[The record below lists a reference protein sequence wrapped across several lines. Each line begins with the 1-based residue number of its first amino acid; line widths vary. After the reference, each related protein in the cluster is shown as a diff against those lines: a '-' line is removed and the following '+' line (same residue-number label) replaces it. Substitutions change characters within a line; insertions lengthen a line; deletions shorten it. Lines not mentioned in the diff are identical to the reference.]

1 MTTADERLS
10 GYEDAVPGRHPKV
23 TEPFTLVLIVVLSI
37 FGAIVGLQLITTLG
51 ITANTSIIGALVAMA
66 VARVP
71 LAYFRSF
78 RSVHRQNLQQ
88 TAISGATFGAANALL
103 LPIGIPWAL
112 GRPDLV
118 WPMLLGATAGLLI
131 DSYVLYRV
139 FDSRIF
145 PASGTWPPGVAAG
158 ETIIAGDKGGRRAQ
172 ILAGGAAV
180 GLLGSI
186 FVVPG
191 AMSAFGVAFI
201 GNIFALT
208 MFGVGLLVNGYFEPL
223 FGLSL
228 ADYYVP
234 SGVMIGAG
242 LVALIQVVEI
252 IRHRRGDEGEE
263 EDEET
268 AAGATSEVEA
278 GPGITT
284 DERSLTRGLE
294 IGFGL
299 YLVAGVVLA
308 VVGGIFAD
316 MSPLQLVLWVV
327 YAAIAAMVSELIV
340 GLSAMHAGWF
350 PAFGTALAFL
360 GVGIIIGFPAV
371 PLALLAGYTA
381 STGPAF
387 ADMGYDFKAG
397 WLLRRQANSVDY
409 EREGRLQQYF
419 ADLIGFAVGLVIVAL
434 VWRNYFSQDLIPPVD
449 VVFADTIKAGTAA
462 GLSAVG
468 LLLLW
473 AVPGAL
479 LQWLGGPS
487 RQMGILFATGL
498 LITFPAAGWAVL
510 AGILIRFVIL
520 RYYGERAE
528 TPMTIAAAG
537 IIAGD
542 AIYGFSSVF
551 RTGG

>member
-66 VARVP
+66 IARVP
-71 LAYFRSF
+71 LAYFRSY

-118 WPMLLGATAGLLI
+118 WPMLVGATAGLLI

>member
-1 MTTADERLS
+1 MTTANERLS

-23 TEPFTLVLIVVLSI
+23 TEPFALVLIVVLSI

-51 ITANTSIIGALVAMA
+51 ITANTSIIGALVAM
-66 VARVP
+66 VIARVP
-71 LAYFRSF
+71 LAFFHRF

-118 WPMLLGATAGLLI
+118 WPMLFGATAGLFI
-131 DSYVLYRV
+131 DSYILYRV

-158 ETIIAGDKGGRRAQ
+158 ETIIAGDQGGRRAQ

-228 ADYYVP
+228 GDYYVP
-234 SGVMIGAG
+234 SGFMIGAG
-242 LVALIQVVEI
+242 LVALIQVVGI
-252 IRHRRGDEGEE
+252 IRRRGGEE
-263 EDEET
+263 EET
-268 AAGATSEVEA
+268 AEGATSEVEA

-284 DERSLTRGLE
+284 DERSLAQGLS

-299 YLVAGVVLA
+299 YLVMGAVLA
-308 VVGGIFAD
+308 VVSGIFSD
-316 MSPLQLVLWVV
+316 MSPVQLVLWVV
-327 YAAIAAMVSELIV
+327 YAAIAALVSEIIV

-360 GVGIIIGFPAV
+360 GVGLIIGFPAA
-371 PLALLAGYTA
+371 PLAILAGYTA

-397 WLLRRQANSVDY
+397 WLLRRPANSVDF

-419 ADLIGFAVGLVIVAL
+419 ADLIAFAVGLAVVAL
-434 VWRNYFSQDLIPPVD
+434 VWQTYFSQDRIPPVD
-449 VVFADTIKAGTAA
+449 VVFADTIEAGTAA
-462 GLSAVG
+462 GMSAVG

-510 AGILIRFVIL
+510 AGILIRLVIM
-520 RYYGERAE
+520 RFYGERAE

>member
-1 MTTADERLS
+1 
-10 GYEDAVPGRHPKV
+10 
-23 TEPFTLVLIVVLSI
+23 
-37 FGAIVGLQLITTLG
+37 
-51 ITANTSIIGALVAMA
+51 
-66 VARVP
+66 
-71 LAYFRSF
+71 
-78 RSVHRQNLQQ
+78 
-88 TAISGATFGAANALL
+88 
-103 LPIGIPWAL
+103 
-112 GRPDLV
+112 
-118 WPMLLGATAGLLI
+118 LI

-158 ETIIAGDKGGRRAQ
+158 ETIIAGDQGGRRAQ

-228 ADYYVP
+228 TDYYVP

-242 LVALIQVVEI
+242 LVALIQVVDI
-252 IRHRRGDEGEE
+252 IRRRGDEEE
-263 EDEET
+263 EET
-268 AAGATSEVEA
+268 AAGATSEVET

-284 DERSLTRGLE
+284 DERSLTQGLE

-371 PLALLAGYTA
+371 PLGLLAGYTA

-397 WLLRRQANSVDY
+397 WLLRRPANSVAF

-473 AVPGAL
+473 AIPGAL

-510 AGILIRFVIL
+510 VGILIRFIIL

>member
-1 MTTADERLS
+1 MTTVDGRLS
-10 GYEDAVPGRHPKV
+10 GHEDAVPGRHPKV
-23 TEPFTLVLIVVLSI
+23 TEPFTLVLIIVLSI

-71 LAYFRSF
+71 LAYFRSY

-158 ETIIAGDKGGRRAQ
+158 ETIIAGDQGGRRAQ

-186 FVVPG
+186 FVIPG
-191 AMSAFGVAFI
+191 AMSAFAVAFI

-208 MFGVGLLVNGYFEPL
+208 MFGVGLLVNGYSEPL

-228 ADYYVP
+228 ADYYIP

-242 LVALIQVVEI
+242 LVALVQVVGI
-252 IRHRRGDEGEE
+252 IRRREGDEEE
-263 EDEET
+263 TET

-284 DERSLTRGLE
+284 DERNLTQGLS

-360 GVGIIIGFPAV
+360 GVGLIIGFPAV

-397 WLLRRQANSVDY
+397 WLLRRPANSVDF
-409 EREGRLQQYF
+409 EREGRLQQYI

-434 VWRNYFSQDLIPPVD
+434 AWRNYFSQDLIPPVD
-449 VVFADTIKAGTAA
+449 LVFADTINAGSAE
-462 GLSAVG
+462 GMSAVG

-498 LITFPAAGWAVL
+498 LITFPQAGWAVL
-510 AGILIRFVIL
+510 VGILIRLIVL
-520 RYYGERAE
+520 RSYGERAE

-551 RTGG
+551 RS

>member
-1 MTTADERLS
+1 MTTADGRLS
-10 GYEDAVPGRHPKV
+10 GHEDAVPGRHPKV
-23 TEPFTLVLIVVLSI
+23 TEPFTLVLIIVLSI

-51 ITANTSIIGALVAMA
+51 ITANTSIIGALVAMV

-71 LAYFRSF
+71 LAFFRKF

-103 LPIGIPWAL
+103 LPIGIPWAF

-158 ETIIAGDKGGRRAQ
+158 ETIIAGDQGGRRAQ
-172 ILAGGAAV
+172 ILAGGAVV

-228 ADYYVP
+228 GDYYVP

-242 LVALIQVVEI
+242 LVALIQVVGI
-252 IRHRRGDEGEE
+252 IRRRGGEE
-263 EDEET
+263 EEET
-268 AAGATSEVEA
+268 AEGATSEVEA

-284 DERSLTRGLE
+284 DERSLTQGLS

-299 YLVAGVVLA
+299 YLIAGVVLA
-308 VVGGIFAD
+308 VVGGIFAE
-316 MSPLQLVLWVV
+316 MSPLQLVLWVI

-397 WLLRRQANSVDY
+397 WLLRRPANSVDF

-419 ADLIGFAVGLVIVAL
+419 ADLIGFAVGLVVVAL
-434 VWRNYFSQDLIPPVD
+434 VWQTYFSQDRIPPVD
-449 VVFADTIKAGTAA
+449 VVFADTIEAGTAA
-462 GLSAVG
+462 GMSAVG
-468 LLLLW
+468 WLLLW

-498 LITFPAAGWAVL
+498 LITFPQAGWAVL
-510 AGILIRFVIL
+510 VGILIRLIVL
-520 RYYGERAE
+520 RSYGERAE

-551 RTGG
+551 RGGS

>member
-66 VARVP
+66 IARVP
-71 LAYFRSF
+71 LAYFRSY

-88 TAISGATFGAANALL
+88 TAISCATFGAANALL

-118 WPMLLGATAGLLI
+118 WPMLVGATAGLLI

-201 GNIFALT
+201 GNIFALS

>member
-1 MTTADERLS
+1 MTTADGRLS
-10 GYEDAVPGRHPKV
+10 GHEDAVPGRHPKV

-71 LAYFRSF
+71 LAFFRSF

-112 GRPDLV
+112 GHPDLV
-118 WPMLLGATAGLLI
+118 WPMLIGATAGLLI
-131 DSYVLYRV
+131 DSYILYRV

-158 ETIIAGDKGGRRAQ
+158 ETIIAGDQGGRRAQ
-172 ILAGGAAV
+172 ILGGGVAV

-186 FVVPG
+186 FVAPG

-242 LVALIQVVEI
+242 LIALVQVVSI
-252 IRHRRGDEGEE
+252 IRRRGDGEE
-263 EDEET
+263 EAET

-284 DERSLTRGLE
+284 DERSLTQGLS

-308 VVGGIFAD
+308 AVGGIIAE
-316 MSPLQLVLWVV
+316 MSPLQLVVWVV

-397 WLLRRQANSVDY
+397 WLLRRPANSVDF

-419 ADLIGFAVGLVIVAL
+419 ADLMGFAVGLVIVAL
-434 VWRNYFSQDLIPPVD
+434 AWRTYFSQDLIPPVD
-449 VVFADTIKAGTAA
+449 LVFADTIEAGTSE

-473 AVPGAL
+473 AIPGAL
-479 LQWLGGPS
+479 IQWLGGPS

-510 AGILIRFVIL
+510 LGILIRFVIQ
-520 RYYGERAE
+520 RSYGERAE

-542 AIYGFSSVF
+542 AIYGFSSIF
-551 RTGG
+551 RSGG

>member
-1 MTTADERLS
+1 MTTADQQYS
-10 GYEDAVPGRHPKV
+10 GAEDAVPGRHPKV
-23 TEPFTLVLIVVLSI
+23 VEPTTLILMVLLSI
-37 FGAIVGLQLITTLG
+37 VGAIVGLQLITTLG
-51 ITANTSIIGALVAMA
+51 ISANTSIIGALVAMA
-66 VARVP
+66 VARIPFTV
-71 LAYFRSF
+71 FRRF
-78 RSVHRQNLQQ
+78 RSVHRQNLEQ
-88 TAISGATFGAANALL
+88 TAISGATFGAANSLFI
-103 LPIGIPWAL
+103 PIGIPWAL

-118 WPMLLGATAGLLI
+118 WPMFIGAAAGLLI

-158 ETIIAGDKGGRRAQ
+158 ETIIAGDQGGRRAQ
-172 ILAGGAAV
+172 ILAGGV
-180 GLLGSI
+180 GIGLLGSI
-186 FVVPG
+186 FVLPG

-201 GNIFALT
+201 GNIWALT

-228 ADYYVP
+228 GDYFVP
-234 SGVMIGAG
+234 SGVMVGAA
-242 LVALIQVVEI
+242 LVALVQVVI
-252 IRHRRGDEGEE
+252 VIRRRRSGEQAE
-263 EDEET
+263 EA

-284 DERSLTRGLE
+284 SERGLAQGIT
-294 IGFGL
+294 IGFVL
-299 YLVAGVVLA
+299 YLVAAVLLA
-308 VVGGIFAD
+308 VVGGIFAE
-316 MSPLQLVLWVV
+316 MPPLQLVIWVA
-327 YAAIAAMVSELIV
+327 YATIAALVSEIIV

-371 PLALLAGYTA
+371 PLALLAAYTA

-397 WLLRRQANSVDY
+397 WLLRRPANSVDF

-419 ADLIGFAVGLVIVAL
+419 ADLVGFAVGLVIVAL
-434 VWRNYFSQDLIPPVD
+434 VWQTYFSQDRIPPVD
-449 VVFADTIKAGTAA
+449 KVFADTIQAGSA
-462 GLSAVG
+462 GGLESVG
-468 LLLLW
+468 WLLLW

-479 LQWLGGPS
+479 IQWLGGPS

-498 LITFPAAGWAVL
+498 LILFPAAGWAVL
-510 AGILIRFVIL
+510 AGILIRLIIL
-520 RYYGERAE
+520 RSFGERAE
-528 TPMTIAAAG
+528 TPMTIGAAG

-542 AIYGFSSVF
+542 AIYGFSSIF

>member
-1 MTTADERLS
+1 MTTADGRLS
-10 GYEDAVPGRHPKV
+10 GHEDAVPGRHPKV

-71 LAYFRSF
+71 LALFRTF

-131 DSYVLYRV
+131 DSYILYRV

-158 ETIIAGDKGGRRAQ
+158 ETIIAGDQGGRRAQ
-172 ILAGGAAV
+172 ILGGGVAV

-186 FVVPG
+186 FVAPG

-242 LVALIQVVEI
+242 LVALVQVVSI
-252 IRHRRGDEGEE
+252 IRGRGDGEE
-263 EDEET
+263 EAET

-284 DERSLTRGLE
+284 DERSLTQGLS

-308 VVGGIFAD
+308 AVGGIFAE
-316 MSPLQLVLWVV
+316 MPPLQLVVWVV

-397 WLLRRQANSVDY
+397 WLLRRPANSVDF

-434 VWRNYFSQDLIPPVD
+434 AWRAYFSQDLIPPVD
-449 VVFADTIKAGTAA
+449 LVFADTIEAGTSA

-473 AVPGAL
+473 AIPGAL
-479 LQWLGGPS
+479 IQWLGGPS

-510 AGILIRFVIL
+510 LGILIRLVIQ
-520 RYYGERAE
+520 RSYGERAE

-542 AIYGFSSVF
+542 AIYGFSSIF
-551 RTGG
+551 RGGA

>member
-66 VARVP
+66 IARVP
-71 LAYFRSF
+71 LAYFRSY

-208 MFGVGLLVNGYFEPL
+208 MFGVGLLVNGYSEPL

-228 ADYYVP
+228 ADYYIP

-242 LVALIQVVEI
+242 LVALVQVVGI
-252 IRHRRGDEGEE
+252 IRRREGDEEE
-263 EDEET
+263 TET

-284 DERSLTRGLE
+284 DERNLTQGLS

-327 YAAIAAMVSELIV
+327 Y
-340 GLSAMHAGWF
+340 
-350 PAFGTALAFL
+350 
-360 GVGIIIGFPAV
+360 
-371 PLALLAGYTA
+371 
-381 STGPAF
+381 
-387 ADMGYDFKAG
+387 
-397 WLLRRQANSVDY
+397 
-409 EREGRLQQYF
+409 
-419 ADLIGFAVGLVIVAL
+419 
-434 VWRNYFSQDLIPPVD
+434 
-449 VVFADTIKAGTAA
+449 
-462 GLSAVG
+462 
-468 LLLLW
+468 
-473 AVPGAL
+473 
-479 LQWLGGPS
+479 
-487 RQMGILFATGL
+487 
-498 LITFPAAGWAVL
+498 
-510 AGILIRFVIL
+510 
-520 RYYGERAE
+520 
-528 TPMTIAAAG
+528 
-537 IIAGD
+537 
-542 AIYGFSSVF
+542 
-551 RTGG
+551 

>member
-1 MTTADERLS
+1 MTIADGRLS
-10 GYEDAVPGRHPKV
+10 GHEDAVPGRHPKV

-158 ETIIAGDKGGRRAQ
+158 ETIIAGDQGGRRAQ
-172 ILAGGAAV
+172 ILVGGAAV

-186 FVVPG
+186 FVIPG
-191 AMSAFGVAFI
+191 AMSAFAVAFI

-208 MFGVGLLVNGYFEPL
+208 MFGVGLLVNGYSEPL

-228 ADYYVP
+228 ADYYIP

-242 LVALIQVVEI
+242 LIALVQVVGI
-252 IRHRRGDEGEE
+252 IRGREGDEEE
-263 EDEET
+263 TET
-268 AAGATSEVEA
+268 AAGATSEVET

-284 DERSLTRGLE
+284 DERSLTQGLE

-397 WLLRRQANSVDY
+397 WLLRRPANSVDF

-434 VWRNYFSQDLIPPVD
+434 AWRNYFSQDLIPPVD
-449 VVFADTIKAGTAA
+449 LVFADTIKASSAEGM
-462 GLSAVG
+462 SAVG

-498 LITFPAAGWAVL
+498 LITFPQAGWAVL
-510 AGILIRFVIL
+510 VGILIRLIVL
-520 RYYGERAE
+520 RSYGERAE

-551 RTGG
+551 RS

>member
-10 GYEDAVPGRHPKV
+10 GYEDALPGRHPKV
-23 TEPFTLVLIVVLSI
+23 TEPFTLVLIIVLSI
-37 FGAIVGLQLITTLG
+37 VGAIVGLQLITTLG

-71 LAYFRSF
+71 LAYFRSY

-118 WPMLLGATAGLLI
+118 WPMLVGATAGLLI

>member
-1 MTTADERLS
+1 
-10 GYEDAVPGRHPKV
+10 
-23 TEPFTLVLIVVLSI
+23 
-37 FGAIVGLQLITTLG
+37 
-51 ITANTSIIGALVAMA
+51 MA

-158 ETIIAGDKGGRRAQ
+158 ETIIAGDQGGRRAQ

-186 FVVPG
+186 FVIPG
-191 AMSAFGVAFI
+191 AMSAFAVAFI
-201 GNIFALT
+201 WNIFALT
-208 MFGVGLLVNGYFEPL
+208 MFGVGLLVNGYSEPL

-228 ADYYVP
+228 ADYYIP

-242 LVALIQVVEI
+242 LVALVQVVGI
-252 IRHRRGDEGEE
+252 IRRREGDEEE
-263 EDEET
+263 TET

-284 DERSLTRGLE
+284 DERNLTQGLS

-397 WLLRRQANSVDY
+397 WLLRRPANSVDF

-473 AVPGAL
+473 AIPGAL

-510 AGILIRFVIL
+510 VGILIRFIIL

>member
-10 GYEDAVPGRHPKV
+10 GYEEAVPGRHPKV
-23 TEPFTLVLIVVLSI
+23 TEPFALVLIVVLSI

-51 ITANTSIIGALVAMA
+51 ITANTSIIGALVAM
-66 VARVP
+66 VIARVP
-71 LAYFRSF
+71 LAFFRRF

-118 WPMLLGATAGLLI
+118 WPMLLGATAGLFI
-131 DSYVLYRV
+131 DSYILYRV

-158 ETIIAGDKGGRRAQ
+158 ETIIAGDQGGRRAQ
-172 ILAGGAAV
+172 ILAGGAVV

-228 ADYYVP
+228 GDYYVP

-242 LVALIQVVEI
+242 LVALIQVVGI
-252 IRHRRGDEGEE
+252 IRRRGGEE
-263 EDEET
+263 EEET
-268 AAGATSEVEA
+268 AEGATSEVEA

-284 DERSLTRGLE
+284 DERSLAHGLS

-299 YLVAGVVLA
+299 YLVMGAVLA
-308 VVGGIFAD
+308 VVSGIFAD

-327 YAAIAAMVSELIV
+327 YAAIAALVSEIIV

-360 GVGIIIGFPAV
+360 GVGLIIGFPAA
-371 PLALLAGYTA
+371 PLAILAGYTA

-397 WLLRRQANSVDY
+397 WLLRRPANSVDF

-419 ADLIGFAVGLVIVAL
+419 ADLIAFAVGLVVVAL
-434 VWRNYFSQDLIPPVD
+434 VWQTYFSQDRIPPVD
-449 VVFADTIKAGTAA
+449 VVFADTIEAGTAA
-462 GLSAVG
+462 GMSAVG
-468 LLLLW
+468 WLLLW

-510 AGILIRFVIL
+510 AGILIRLVIM
-520 RYYGERAE
+520 RFYGERAE

>member
-1 MTTADERLS
+1 MTTDNQNLS
-10 GYEDAVPGRHPKV
+10 GSEDAVPGRHPRV
-23 TEPFTLVLIVVLSI
+23 VEPGTLILMIVLSV

-71 LAYFRSF
+71 LAFFRGF

-158 ETIIAGDKGGRRAQ
+158 ETIIAGDQGGRRAQ
-172 ILAGGAAV
+172 VLAGGVAV

-208 MFGVGLLVNGYFEPL
+208 MFGVGLLVNGYSEPL
-223 FGLSL
+223 FGIALG
-228 ADYYVP
+228 DYSVP
-234 SGVMIGAG
+234 SGFMIGAG
-242 LVALIQVVEI
+242 LVALVQVVSI
-252 IRHRRGDEGEE
+252 VRNRGGGEE
-263 EDEET
+263 AET
-268 AAGATSEVEA
+268 VAGATSEVES

-284 DERSLTRGLE
+284 DERSLARGLS

-299 YLVAGVVLA
+299 YLVMGVVLA
-308 VVGGIFAD
+308 AVGGIFAD
-316 MSPLQLVLWVV
+316 MSLPQLALWVV
-327 YAAIAAMVSELIV
+327 FAAIAAMASELIV

-397 WLLRRQANSVDY
+397 WMLRRGANSAEF
-409 EREGRLQQYF
+409 EREGRLQQYLASLVAF
-419 ADLIGFAVGLVIVAL
+419 GVGLIVVA
-434 VWRNYFSQDLIPPVD
+434 VSWRSYFSQDLIPPVD
-449 VVFADTIKAGTAA
+449 LVFADTIEAA
-462 GLSAVG
+462 SVGGLGAVG

-479 LQWLGGPS
+479 VQWIGGPS
-487 RQMGILFATGL
+487 RQLGILFATGL

-510 AGILIRFVIL
+510 AGILIRLVIQ
-520 RYYGERAE
+520 RAFGESAE

-542 AIYGFSSVF
+542 ALYGFSSIF
-551 RTGG
+551 RGGGE

>member
-1 MTTADERLS
+1 MTTDDERLS

-23 TEPFTLVLIVVLSI
+23 TEPFALVLIVVLSI

-71 LAYFRSF
+71 LAFFPSF

-118 WPMLLGATAGLLI
+118 WPMLLGATAGLFI
-131 DSYVLYRV
+131 DSYILYRV

-158 ETIIAGDKGGRRAQ
+158 ETIIAGDKGGRRAL
-172 ILAGGAAV
+172 ILGGGAVV
-180 GLLGSI
+180 GLLGSV
-186 FVVPG
+186 FVIPG
-191 AMSAFGVAFI
+191 AMSAFAVAFI

-208 MFGVGLLVNGYFEPL
+208 MFGVGLLVNGYSEPL
-223 FGLSL
+223 LGLSL
-228 ADYYVP
+228 GDYYVP

-242 LVALIQVVEI
+242 LVALIQVVGL
-252 IRHRRGDEGEE
+252 IRRRRGEE
-263 EDEET
+263 VA
-268 AAGATSEVEA
+268 AAGATAEVEA

-284 DERSLTRGLE
+284 DERSLAQGIE

-299 YLVAGVVLA
+299 YLIAGIVLA

-316 MSPLQLVLWVV
+316 MSPVQLVVWVV
-327 YAAIAAMVSELIV
+327 YAAVAAMVSELIV

-360 GVGIIIGFPAV
+360 GVGLIIGFPEV
-371 PLALLAGYTA
+371 PLALLAGFTA

-397 WLLRRQANSVDY
+397 WLLRRDANSADF

-419 ADLIGFAVGLVIVAL
+419 ADLVGFAVGLVIVAL

-449 VVFADTIKAGTAA
+449 IVFADTIKAGSAE

-479 LQWLGGPS
+479 IQWLGGPS
-487 RQMGILFATGL
+487 RQMGILLATGL
-498 LITFPAAGWAVL
+498 LIDFPAAGWAVL
-510 AGILIRFVIL
+510 VGILIRLTIL
-520 RYYGERAE
+520 RFYGDRAA
-528 TPMTIAAAG
+528 TPMTIGAAG

-542 AIYGFSSVF
+542 AIYGFSSIF
-551 RTGG
+551 RSGG

>member
-1 MTTADERLS
+1 MTTADGRLS
-10 GYEDAVPGRHPKV
+10 GHEDAVPGRHPKV

-71 LAYFRSF
+71 LALFRSF

-131 DSYVLYRV
+131 DSYILYRV

-158 ETIIAGDKGGRRAQ
+158 ETIIAGDQGGRRAQ
-172 ILAGGAAV
+172 ILGGGVAV

-186 FVVPG
+186 FVAPG

-242 LVALIQVVEI
+242 LVALVQVVSI
-252 IRHRRGDEGEE
+252 IRGRGDGEE
-263 EDEET
+263 EAET

-284 DERSLTRGLE
+284 DERSLTQGLS

-308 VVGGIFAD
+308 AVGGIFAE
-316 MSPLQLVLWVV
+316 MPPLQLVVWVV
-327 YAAIAAMVSELIV
+327 YAAIAAIVSELIV

-397 WLLRRQANSVDY
+397 WLLRRPANSVDF

-434 VWRNYFSQDLIPPVD
+434 AWRAYFSQDLIPPVD
-449 VVFADTIKAGTAA
+449 LVFADTIEAGTSA

-468 LLLLW
+468 LLLMW
-473 AVPGAL
+473 AIPGAL
-479 LQWLGGPS
+479 IQWLGGPS

-510 AGILIRFVIL
+510 LGILIRLVIQ
-520 RYYGERAE
+520 RSYGERAE

-542 AIYGFSSVF
+542 AIYGFSSIF
-551 RTGG
+551 RGGA

>member
-10 GYEDAVPGRHPKV
+10 GHEDAVPGRHPKV

-37 FGAIVGLQLITTLG
+37 VGAIVGLQLITTLG

-118 WPMLLGATAGLLI
+118 WPMLLGATAGLFI
-131 DSYVLYRV
+131 DSYILYRV

-158 ETIIAGDKGGRRAQ
+158 ETIIAGDQGGRRAQ

-228 ADYYVP
+228 AEYYVP

-242 LVALIQVVEI
+242 LVALVQVVGI
-252 IRHRRGDEGEE
+252 IRRRGGEE
-263 EDEET
+263 EAET
-268 AAGATSEVEA
+268 AAGATAEVEA

-284 DERSLTRGLE
+284 DERSLARGLS

-316 MSPLQLVLWVV
+316 MSPLQLVVWVV

-360 GVGIIIGFPAV
+360 GVGLIIGFPAV

-397 WLLRRQANSVDY
+397 WLLRRPANSADF
-409 EREGRLQQYF
+409 ELEGRLQQYF
-419 ADLIGFAVGLVIVAL
+419 ADLMGFAVGLVIVAL
-434 VWRNYFSQDLIPPVD
+434 AWRNYFSQDLIPPVD
-449 VVFADTIKAGTAA
+449 LVFADTIKAGSAEGMT
-462 GLSAVG
+462 AVG

-498 LITFPAAGWAVL
+498 LITFPQAGWAVL
-510 AGILIRFVIL
+510 VGILIRLIVL
-520 RYYGERAE
+520 RSYGERAE

-551 RTGG
+551 RS

>member
-1 MTTADERLS
+1 MTTNDQRLTGS
-10 GYEDAVPGRHPKV
+10 EDAVPGRHPKV
-23 TEPFTLVLIVVLSI
+23 TEPMTLILMVVLSA

-71 LAYFRSF
+71 LALFRGF

-158 ETIIAGDKGGRRAQ
+158 ETIIAGDQGGRRAQ
-172 ILAGGAAV
+172 VLAGGVVV

-186 FVVPG
+186 FVIPG

-208 MFGVGLLVNGYFEPL
+208 MFGVGLLVNGYSEPL
-223 FGLSL
+223 FGLAL

-242 LVALIQVVEI
+242 LVALVQVVGLV
-252 IRHRRGDEGEE
+252 RNRGSGEE
-263 EDEET
+263 TET
-268 AAGATSEVEA
+268 VAGATSEVET
-278 GPGITT
+278 GPGTT
-284 DERSLTRGLE
+284 VDERSLTRGLS
-294 IGFGL
+294 IGFAL
-299 YLVAGVVLA
+299 YLVMGIVLA
-308 VVGGIFAD
+308 MVGGIFAD
-316 MSPLQLVLWVV
+316 MSPPQLVLWVI
-327 YAAIAAMVSELIV
+327 YAAIAAMASELIV

-397 WLLRRQANSVDY
+397 WLLRRPANSAAF
-409 EREGRLQQYF
+409 EREGRQQQYF
-419 ADLIGFAVGLVIVAL
+419 ADLVGFAVGLVIVAL
-434 VWRNYFSQDLIPPVD
+434 AWRTYFSQDLIPPVD
-449 VVFADTIKAGTAA
+449 LVFADTIEASAAG

-510 AGILIRFVIL
+510 AGILIRLVIQ
-520 RYYGERAE
+520 RSFGESAE

-542 AIYGFSSVF
+542 ALYGFSSIF
-551 RTGG
+551 RGGGE

>member
-51 ITANTSIIGALVAMA
+51 ITANTSIIGALVAMV

-71 LAYFRSF
+71 LAYFRSY

-118 WPMLLGATAGLLI
+118 WPMLLGATAGLFI
-131 DSYVLYRV
+131 DSYILYRV

-158 ETIIAGDKGGRRAQ
+158 ETIIAGDRGGRRAQ
-172 ILAGGAAV
+172 ILGGGVVV

-228 ADYYVP
+228 GDYYVP

-242 LVALIQVVEI
+242 LVALIQVVGI
-252 IRHRRGDEGEE
+252 IRRRGGEE
-263 EDEET
+263 EEET
-268 AAGATSEVEA
+268 AEGA
-278 GPGITT
+278 TT
-284 DERSLTRGLE
+284 DERSLAHGLS

-299 YLVAGVVLA
+299 YLVMGAVLA
-308 VVGGIFAD
+308 VVSGIFAD
-316 MSPLQLVLWVV
+316 MAPLQLVLWVV
-327 YAAIAAMVSELIV
+327 YAAIAALVSELIV

-397 WLLRRQANSVDY
+397 WLLRRSANSVDY

-449 VVFADTIKAGTAA
+449 VVFADTIKAGSAA

-510 AGILIRFVIL
+510 LGILIRFVIQ

-542 AIYGFSSVF
+542 AIYGFSSIF
-551 RTGG
+551 RGGS

>member
-1 MTTADERLS
+1 MTTDNQNLS
-10 GYEDAVPGRHPKV
+10 GSEEAVPGRHPRV
-23 TEPFTLVLIVVLSI
+23 VEPGALILMIVLSV

-71 LAYFRSF
+71 LAFFRGF

-158 ETIIAGDKGGRRAQ
+158 ETIIAGDQGGRRAQ
-172 ILAGGAAV
+172 VLAGGVVV

-208 MFGVGLLVNGYFEPL
+208 MFGVGLLVNGYSEPL
-223 FGLSL
+223 FGIALG
-228 ADYYVP
+228 DYSVP
-234 SGVMIGAG
+234 SGFMIGAG
-242 LVALIQVVEI
+242 LVALVQVVSI
-252 IRHRRGDEGEE
+252 VRNRGGGEE
-263 EDEET
+263 AET
-268 AAGATSEVEA
+268 VAGATSEVES

-284 DERSLTRGLE
+284 DERSLARGLS

-299 YLVAGVVLA
+299 YLVMGVVLA
-308 VVGGIFAD
+308 TVGGIIAD
-316 MSPLQLVLWVV
+316 MSLPQLAIWVV
-327 YAAIAAMVSELIV
+327 FAAIAAMASELIV

-397 WLLRRQANSVDY
+397 WLLRRGANSAAF
-409 EREGRLQQYF
+409 EREGRFQQYL
-419 ADLIGFAVGLVIVAL
+419 ADLVGFGVGLIVVAIA
-434 VWRNYFSQDLIPPVD
+434 WRSYFSQDLIPPVD
-449 VVFADTIKAGTAA
+449 LVFAETIEAASAG
-462 GLSAVG
+462 GLGALG

-479 LQWLGGPS
+479 VQWLGGPS

-510 AGILIRFVIL
+510 AGILIRLVIL
-520 RYYGERAE
+520 RAFGQSAE

-542 AIYGFSSVF
+542 AIYGFSSIF
-551 RTGG
+551 RTGGG

>member
-23 TEPFTLVLIVVLSI
+23 TEPFSLILIVVLSI

-51 ITANTSIIGALVAMA
+51 ITANTSIIGALVAM
-66 VARVP
+66 VIARVP
-71 LAYFRSF
+71 LAFFRKF

-118 WPMLLGATAGLLI
+118 WPMLFGATVGLFI
-131 DSYVLYRV
+131 DSYILYRV

-158 ETIIAGDKGGRRAQ
+158 ETIIAGDQGGRRAQ

-228 ADYYVP
+228 GDYYVP

-242 LVALIQVVEI
+242 LVALIQVVDI
-252 IRHRRGDEGEE
+252 IRRRGGEE
-263 EDEET
+263 EET
-268 AAGATSEVEA
+268 AEGATSEVEA

-284 DERSLTRGLE
+284 DERSLAQGLQ

-299 YLVAGVVLA
+299 YLVMGAVLA
-308 VVGGIFAD
+308 VVSGIFAD

-327 YAAIAAMVSELIV
+327 YAAIAALVSEIIV

-360 GVGIIIGFPAV
+360 GVGIIIGFPAA
-371 PLALLAGYTA
+371 PLAILAGYTA

-397 WLLRRQANSVDY
+397 WLLRRPANSVDF

-419 ADLIGFAVGLVIVAL
+419 ADLIAFAVGLVVVAL
-434 VWRNYFSQDLIPPVD
+434 VWQTYFSQDRIPPVD
-449 VVFADTIKAGTAA
+449 VVFADTIEAGTAA

-468 LLLLW
+468 WLLLW

-510 AGILIRFVIL
+510 VGILIRLVVMRF
-520 RYYGERAE
+520 YGERAD

>member
-23 TEPFTLVLIVVLSI
+23 TEPFALVLIIVLSI

-51 ITANTSIIGALVAMA
+51 ITANTSIIGALVAMGI
-66 VARVP
+66 ARVP
-71 LAYFRSF
+71 LAFFHQF

-118 WPMLLGATAGLLI
+118 WPMLLGAAAGLFI
-131 DSYVLYRV
+131 DSYILYRV

-158 ETIIAGDKGGRRAQ
+158 ETIIAGDRGGRRAQ
-172 ILAGGAAV
+172 ILVGGAAV

-228 ADYYVP
+228 SEYYVP
-234 SGVMIGAG
+234 SGFMIGAG
-242 LVALIQVVEI
+242 LVALIQVVNI
-252 IRHRRGDEGEE
+252 IRRRDGEE
-263 EDEET
+263 EAET

-284 DERSLTRGLE
+284 DERSLGQGLS

-299 YLVAGVVLA
+299 YLIMGAVLA

-316 MSPLQLVLWVV
+316 MSPLQLVIWVV

-360 GVGIIIGFPAV
+360 GVGLIIGFPAA

-397 WLLRRQANSVDY
+397 WLLRRSANSVDF

-419 ADLIGFAVGLVIVAL
+419 ADLVAFAVGLVVVAL
-434 VWRNYFSQDLIPPVD
+434 VWRTYFSQDRIPPVD
-449 VVFADTIKAGTAA
+449 VVFADTIEAGTAA

-473 AVPGAL
+473 AIPGAL

-510 AGILIRFVIL
+510 VGILIRIIIL

-551 RTGG
+551 RGGG

>member
-23 TEPFTLVLIVVLSI
+23 TEPFTLVLIIVLSI
-37 FGAIVGLQLITTLG
+37 VGAIVGLQLITTLG

-71 LAYFRSF
+71 LAYFRSY

-118 WPMLLGATAGLLI
+118 WPMLVGATAGLLI

>member
-23 TEPFTLVLIVVLSI
+23 TEPFTLVLIIVLSI
-37 FGAIVGLQLITTLG
+37 VGAIVGLQLITTLG

-66 VARVP
+66 IARVP
-71 LAYFRSF
+71 LAYFRSY

-118 WPMLLGATAGLLI
+118 WPMLLGVTAGLLI

-158 ETIIAGDKGGRRAQ
+158 ETIIAGDQGGRRAQ

-228 ADYYVP
+228 IDYYVP

-242 LVALIQVVEI
+242 LVALIQVVDI
-252 IRHRRGDEGEE
+252 IRRRGDEE
-263 EDEET
+263 EET
-268 AAGATSEVEA
+268 AAGATSEVET

-284 DERSLTRGLE
+284 DERSLTQGLE

-371 PLALLAGYTA
+371 PLGLLAGYTA

-397 WLLRRQANSVDY
+397 WLLRRPANSVAF

-473 AVPGAL
+473 AIPGAL

-510 AGILIRFVIL
+510 VGILIRFIIL

>member
-1 MTTADERLS
+1 MTTADGRLS
-10 GYEDAVPGRHPKV
+10 GHEDAVPGRHPKV
-23 TEPFTLVLIVVLSI
+23 TEPFTLVLIIVLSI

-71 LAYFRSF
+71 LAYFRSY

-158 ETIIAGDKGGRRAQ
+158 ETIIAGDQGGRRAQ

-228 ADYYVP
+228 TDYYVP

-242 LVALIQVVEI
+242 LVALIQVVDI
-252 IRHRRGDEGEE
+252 IRRRGDEEE
-263 EDEET
+263 EET
-268 AAGATSEVEA
+268 AAGATSEVET

-284 DERSLTRGLE
+284 DERSLTQGLE

-371 PLALLAGYTA
+371 PLGLLAGYTA

-397 WLLRRQANSVDY
+397 WLLRRPANSVAF

-473 AVPGAL
+473 AIPGAL

-510 AGILIRFVIL
+510 VGILIRFIIL

>member
-37 FGAIVGLQLITTLG
+37 FGAIVGLQLITSLG

-66 VARVP
+66 IARVP
-71 LAYFRSF
+71 LAYFRSY

-158 ETIIAGDKGGRRAQ
+158 ETIIAGDQGGRRAQ

-242 LVALIQVVEI
+242 LVALIQVVGI
-252 IRHRRGDEGEE
+252 IRHRRGDEE

-284 DERSLTRGLE
+284 DERSLTQGLE

-316 MSPLQLVLWVV
+316 MPPLQLVLWVV

-397 WLLRRQANSVDY
+397 WLLRRPANSVDY

-510 AGILIRFVIL
+510 AGILIRLVIL
-520 RYYGERAE
+520 RSYGEGAE

-551 RTGG
+551 RAGG

>member
-23 TEPFTLVLIVVLSI
+23 TEPFALVLIVVLSI

-51 ITANTSIIGALVAMA
+51 ITANTSIIGALVAMV

-71 LAYFRSF
+71 LAFFRRF

-118 WPMLLGATAGLLI
+118 WPMLLGATAGLFI
-131 DSYVLYRV
+131 DSYILYRV

-158 ETIIAGDKGGRRAQ
+158 ETIIAGDQGGRRAQ

-242 LVALIQVVEI
+242 LVALVQVVSI
-252 IRHRRGDEGEE
+252 IRRRGGEE
-263 EDEET
+263 EAET

-284 DERSLTRGLE
+284 DERSLARGLS

-299 YLVAGVVLA
+299 YLVMGAVLA

-316 MSPLQLVLWVV
+316 MSPVQLVVWVV

-360 GVGIIIGFPAV
+360 GVGLIIGFPAV

-397 WLLRRQANSVDY
+397 WLLRRPANSVDF

-434 VWRNYFSQDLIPPVD
+434 VWRTYFSQDRIPPVD
-449 VVFADTIKAGTAA
+449 LVFADTIEAGTAA

-473 AVPGAL
+473 AIPGAL
-479 LQWLGGPS
+479 IQWLGGPS

-510 AGILIRFVIL
+510 LGILIRLVIL
-520 RYYGERAE
+520 RFYGERAE
-528 TPMTIAAAG
+528 TPMTIGAAG

-551 RTGG
+551 RGGG

>member
-10 GYEDAVPGRHPKV
+10 GYEDALPGRHPKV
-23 TEPFTLVLIVVLSI
+23 TEPFTLVLIIVLSI
-37 FGAIVGLQLITTLG
+37 VGAIVGLQLITTLG

-71 LAYFRSF
+71 LAYFRSY

-158 ETIIAGDKGGRRAQ
+158 ETIIAGDQGGRRAQ

-228 ADYYVP
+228 TDYYVP

-242 LVALIQVVEI
+242 LVALIQVVDI
-252 IRHRRGDEGEE
+252 IRRRGDEEE
-263 EDEET
+263 EET
-268 AAGATSEVEA
+268 AAGATSEVET

-284 DERSLTRGLE
+284 DERSLTQGLE

-316 MSPLQLVLWVV
+316 MLPLQLVLWVV

-371 PLALLAGYTA
+371 PLGLLAGYTA

-397 WLLRRQANSVDY
+397 WLLRRPANSVAF

-473 AVPGAL
+473 AIPGAL
-479 LQWLGGPS
+479 LQWL
-487 RQMGILFATGL
+487 GILFATGL

-510 AGILIRFVIL
+510 VGILIRFIIL